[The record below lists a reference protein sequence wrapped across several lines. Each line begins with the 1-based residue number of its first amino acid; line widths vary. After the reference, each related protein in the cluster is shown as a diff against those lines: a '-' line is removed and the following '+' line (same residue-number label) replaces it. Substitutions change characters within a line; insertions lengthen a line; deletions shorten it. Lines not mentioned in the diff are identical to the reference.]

1 MMAKTAKTAKAKLGE
16 AELSEEVAQVAGHQ
30 FEEVDVDAMDVDV
43 DVIIT
48 YE

>member
-1 MMAKTAKTAKAKLGE
+1 LGE
-16 AELSEEVAQVAGHQ
+16 AELSQEVAQVAGHE
-30 FEEVDVDAMDVDV
+30 FEDLDVDAMDVDV